1 MTLLLNYFHGIQA
14 KKYSNKCQ
22 NRTSCNNLF
31 RLLHI
36 FLGYCVVEVNVL
48 VFDMYQALTNLIKN
62 NHDALALLSPVQRL
76 GLMPSL
82 S

>member
-14 KKYSNKCQ
+14 KKYSNECQ
-22 NRTSCNNLF
+22 NRTSGNNLF

-36 FLGYCVVEVNVL
+36 FSGYCVVEVNVL

-76 GLMPSL
+76 GLTPSL